1 MADRCM
7 FYRTVGLFSAFL
19 VIFATAMNK
28 NNIYLK
34 SKPRYEILDGL
45 RGVAAMLVVVFHIF
59 EGYASGVEDY
69 VISHGYLAVDFF
81 FVLSGFVVGYAY
93 DDRWGSMSVWNF
105 CKRRLVRLHPMVV
118 FGMTLGLFCFYLGA
132 GDKFPLISETS
143 WYMVLLMYV
152 LGCLMIPA
160 TPSMDIRGWG
170 ETYSLNGPAWSLMFE
185 YIANLLYALF
195 IRRLSKTGLALCVAF
210 FAFLTVNLCLNID
223 VFGILEPH
231 EWAAYTV
238 IGGWGLDGVQL
249 FVGFT
254 RLLYPF
260 FMGLLLARM
269 NKLIS
274 LRGSFWWCAGFVS
287 LLLAIPHVGTGDTSW
302 LNGLYECLCILALF
316 PLIVAVGAGSNI
328 SDKRTEKACKFLGE
342 VSYPLYIIHYPL
354 IYLQMAWLQ
363 RNENAP
369 LGQHIIIGVG
379 LFVASVAIAYAAYKL
394 YDVPVREWLK
404 GKLFVVSKTN
414 E

>member
-1 MADRCM
+1 
-7 FYRTVGLFSAFL
+7 
-19 VIFATAMNK
+19 
-28 NNIYLK
+28 
-34 SKPRYEILDGL
+34 
-45 RGVAAMLVVVFHIF
+45 
-59 EGYASGVEDY
+59 
-69 VISHGYLAVDFF
+69 
-81 FVLSGFVVGYAY
+81 
-93 DDRWGSMSVWNF
+93 
-105 CKRRLVRLHPMVV
+105 
-118 FGMTLGLFCFYLGA
+118 
-132 GDKFPLISETS
+132 
-143 WYMVLLMYV
+143 
-152 LGCLMIPA
+152 
-160 TPSMDIRGWG
+160 
-170 ETYSLNGPAWSLMFE
+170 MFE

-274 LRGSFWWCAGFVS
+274 LRGGFWWCAGFVS

-394 YDVPVREWLK
+394 YDVPVRERLK